1 MTGATGFLGRAAAVR
16 MAREPGW
23 EVTGT
28 GRSLEAGRSLA
39 KLGIA
44 FRQADLRQSEAIAE
58 ACAGQDYVIHCAA
71 LSSPWGRYRDFH
83 EANVGGTAN
92 VIAGCLRHGV
102 RKLVHISTPSV
113 YFEYAHRLDLTE
125 RSPLAA
131 KPANAYA
138 ATKRIAERLVTE
150 AGSQGLNAVI
160 LRPKA
165 IFGPG
170 DRTLFPRLL
179 RVNERRGIPLVDGGQ
194 ALLDL
199 TYVEDVVDAIMLAC
213 RASDSGMAG
222 SRVGG
227 HEGDGTVAVFNISG
241 GEPIRLIDALGRL
254 FGLLDL
260 PLRTRNVPLRA
271 ALAAGSA
278 MEIAYRALPF
288 LGPEPPFTRF
298 TAGLLAY
305 SQTFDITQARSSL
318 GYAPRVPVGDGL
330 RQFAEW
336 WRRMGR

>member
-1 MTGATGFLGRAAAVR
+1 MTKVLVTGATGFLGRAAAFR
-16 MAREPGW
+16 LARALGW
-23 EVTGT
+23 EVTGI
-28 GRSLEAGRSLA
+28 GRSPEVGRALSE
-39 KLGIA
+39 LGIA
-44 FRQADLRQSEAIAE
+44 FRQIDLRQTDLIADV
-58 ACAGQDYVIHCAA
+58 CAGQDYVIHCAA

-83 EANVGGTAN
+83 EANVVGTAN

-113 YFEYAHRLDLTE
+113 YFDYAHRLDLTE

-138 ATKRIAERLVTE
+138 ATKRIAEQLVSE
-150 AGSQGLNAVI
+150 AGSQGLSAVI
-160 LRPKA
+160 LRPRA

-179 RVNERRGIPLVDGGQ
+179 RVNERRGIPLVGGGK

-199 TYVEDVVDAIMLAC
+199 TYIDDAVDAIVLAC
-213 RASDSGMAG
+213 RVQDGGMPDS
-222 SRVGG
+222 R
-227 HEGDGTVAVFNISG
+227 VFNISG
-241 GEPIRLIDALGRL
+241 GSPVLLIEALRQL
-254 FGLLDL
+254 FDLLGL

-278 MEIAYRALPF
+278 LEIAYRGLPF

-305 SQTFDITQARSSL
+305 SQTFDISEARGVL
-318 GYAPRVPVGDGL
+318 GYEPRVPVGEGL
-330 RQFAEW
+330 RQFADW
-336 WRRMGR
+336 WRRTCR

>member
-1 MTGATGFLGRAAAVR
+1 MTGATGFLGQAAAVR
-16 MAREPGW
+16 LARELGW
-23 EVTGT
+23 EVTGI
-28 GRSLEAGRSLA
+28 GRSPEAGRALA
-39 KLGIA
+39 AQGIS
-44 FRQADLRQSEAIAE
+44 FRQADLRRADAIAD

-83 EANVGGTAN
+83 DANVTGTAN
-92 VIAGCLRHGV
+92 VIAGCMRHDV

-113 YFEYAHRLDLTE
+113 YFDYSNRLDLTE

-138 ATKRIAERLVTE
+138 ATKRIAEQLVSE
-150 AGSQGLNAVI
+150 AGSQGLSAVI
-160 LRPKA
+160 LRPRA

-179 RVNERRGIPLVDGGQ
+179 RVNEQRGIPLVGGGE

-199 TYVEDVVDAIMLAC
+199 TYIEDAVDAIVLAC
-213 RASDSGMAG
+213 RALDNGLPG
-222 SRVGG
+222 SRVDG
-227 HEGDGTVAVFNISG
+227 HGGDGAIAVFNISG
-241 GEPIRLIDALGRL
+241 GEPVRLIDALEHL
-254 FGLLDL
+254 FGLLGL

-305 SQTFDITQARSSL
+305 SQTFDIAQARSGL
-318 GYAPRVPVGDGL
+318 GYAPRVPVSGGL
-330 RQFAEW
+330 RQFADW
-336 WRRMGR
+336 WRTNR